1 MKGKTKDYAD
11 AQLFFIL
18 SEKRDW
24 VAAYGAFLTER
35 AGVVAARLNA
45 FLKLG

>member
-1 MKGKTKDYAD
+1 M
-11 AQLFFIL
+11 

-24 VAAYGAFLTER
+24 VAAYEAFLGAR
-35 AGVVAARLNA
+35 AGALADRLNA